1 MLFRSLYQITPFINS
16 TLHVT
21 YSENEPTGTG
31 NIDNGGTQKVLMYG
45 ASVNWQVLR
54 WLTASLQYLYT
65 QQTGNNVFNQTV
77 GGNSGDFAENRVTL
91 SLFATF

>member
-1 MLFRSLYQITPFINS
+1 
-16 TLHVT
+16 
-21 YSENEPTGTG
+21 
-31 NIDNGGTQKVLMYG
+31 MYG